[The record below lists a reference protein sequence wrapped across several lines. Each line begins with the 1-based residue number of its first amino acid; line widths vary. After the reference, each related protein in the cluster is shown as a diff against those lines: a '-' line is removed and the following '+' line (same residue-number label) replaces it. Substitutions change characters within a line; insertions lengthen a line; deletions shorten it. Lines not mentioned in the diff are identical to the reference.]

1 MGGYLRVAVTMDISI
16 DFGEVEWLLFFLRCA
31 ILCFCV
37 DSFVRQR
44 SKDPRQSQ
52 EYSRRSK
59 SIDSYLLFTNA
70 GSLNCK
76 MVCAEIQWLWTWEAD
91 TTKCSSNFFITS
103 VKTVIA
109 LRSNRVTLHKLSLLV
124 YFVLVGLYFL
134 FFFGFICSFQ
144 YRSSKCNGTL
154 KITCFGGIACVT
166 NTPCEV
172 MNNFDGQT
180 STSAVSDHLL
190 YILSFLLTSTFI
202 LVFMF
207 LIFFLLLFIHFGRHV
222 RAGQTLMVMI
232 YATVL
237 LYTVLHS
244 TTG

>member
-1 MGGYLRVAVTMDISI
+1 M
-16 DFGEVEWLLFFLRCA
+16 
-31 ILCFCV
+31 
-37 DSFVRQR
+37 
-44 SKDPRQSQ
+44 
-52 EYSRRSK
+52 
-59 SIDSYLLFTNA
+59 
-70 GSLNCK
+70 
-76 MVCAEIQWLWTWEAD
+76 
-91 TTKCSSNFFITS
+91 
-103 VKTVIA
+103 
-109 LRSNRVTLHKLSLLV
+109 
-124 YFVLVGLYFL
+124 
-134 FFFGFICSFQ
+134 
-144 YRSSKCNGTL
+144 
-154 KITCFGGIACVT
+154 T

-172 MNNFDGQT
+172 MNNFDRQT

>member
-1 MGGYLRVAVTMDISI
+1 MQDHWIAKWCAPKYNGCGRERRTRQNVAAIFLLLQSKPLSLRVQIVLHSTNS
-16 DFGEVEWLLFFLRCA
+16 VFLS
-31 ILCFCV
+31 ILCLLDFIFC
-37 DSFVRQR
+37 
-44 SKDPRQSQ
+44 
-52 EYSRRSK
+52 
-59 SIDSYLLFTNA
+59 
-70 GSLNCK
+70 
-76 MVCAEIQWLWTWEAD
+76 
-91 TTKCSSNFFITS
+91 
-103 VKTVIA
+103 
-109 LRSNRVTLHKLSLLV
+109 
-124 YFVLVGLYFL
+124 

-172 MNNFDGQT
+172 MNNFDRQT

-207 LIFFLLLFIHFGRHV
+207 LIFFLLLFIHFGRHI

-244 TTG
+244 TKG